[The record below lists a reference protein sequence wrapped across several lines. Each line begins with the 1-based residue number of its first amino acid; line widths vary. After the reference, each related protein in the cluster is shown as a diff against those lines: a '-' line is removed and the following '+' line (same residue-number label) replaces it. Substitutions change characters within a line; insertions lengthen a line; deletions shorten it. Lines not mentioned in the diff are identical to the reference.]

1 MRLIMK
7 KQSDLA
13 ETEVEIRYTELND
26 DIRNLARRIEQYDS
40 YICGTDSERQYR
52 IRISDMYYVESVDK
66 KTFIYTK
73 TEVFRS
79 ELRLYELLE
88 KVKDFDFVQVSK
100 ACIVNINVIDSI
112 RSLVNSRLQATLTN
126 NEKVNVSRTFLPQI
140 KAAFSEKED
149 A

>member
-1 MRLIMK
+1 MK

-40 YICGTDSERQYR
+40 YICGPDSERQYR